1 MEDFAV
7 GKPGQE
13 KGADACQHALKRV
26 RQQAAPGGWRA
37 GWFCKIV
44 SRVQNKPFFG
54 MMIDMIWLI
63 F

>member
-26 RQQAAPGGWRA
+26 RQ
-37 GWFCKIV
+37 
-44 SRVQNKPFFG
+44 
-54 MMIDMIWLI
+54 
-63 F
+63 